1 MTFRLQSNEEWLQ
14 HDVWMTSTATI
25 RLKRIERGNG
35 QGVDDKVIRV
45 SPRACAKWSECE
57 VQITLQD
64 Y

>member
-1 MTFRLQSNEEWLQ
+1 M
-14 HDVWMTSTATI
+14 
-25 RLKRIERGNG
+25 KRIKGRNS

-64 Y
+64 CEQNFPHSFPQKPVGIC